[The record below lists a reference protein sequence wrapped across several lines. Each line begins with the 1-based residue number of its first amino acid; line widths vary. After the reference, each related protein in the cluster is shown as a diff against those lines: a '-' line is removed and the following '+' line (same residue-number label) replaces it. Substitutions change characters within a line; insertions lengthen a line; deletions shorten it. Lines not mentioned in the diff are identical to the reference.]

1 MGAFAILVLRLLPG
15 FEPIMKSPMW
25 TSLAMVTGLALMFVG
40 PLAISFLLPAEAL
53 WTDADAQRL
62 GQAGANF
69 HAAIH
74 ASEPHGHAHSPGKS
88 AAGSERLSDLAAAQ
102 REFDEAQAQLNRS
115 RSRQNWL
122 RYGASILGALVAAV
136 GVAGHFL
143 VGRTG

>member
-1 MGAFAILVLRLLPG
+1 MVSGLVL
-15 FEPIMKSPMW
+15 
-25 TSLAMVTGLALMFVG
+25 MFGG

-74 ASEPHGHAHSPGKS
+74 ASQPHGHAHAPGRA
-88 AAGSERLSDLAAAQ
+88 AAGPEMPPDLAAAQ
-102 REFDEAQAQLNRS
+102 QEYHAAQMQLNRS

-122 RYGASILGALVAAV
+122 RYGASILGALVAAA
-136 GVAGHFL
+136 GIAGHFL
-143 VGRTG
+143 AGRTG